1 MKISISE
8 VIKSNWMLYPH
19 LFQVLIPPNNVCLVI
34 FGLKIGSPYRRDL
47 KPSLVAQTVKNLPAI
62 QETRV

>member
-1 MKISISE
+1 
-8 VIKSNWMLYPH
+8 MLYPH

>member
-1 MKISISE
+1 MEISKSE

-47 KPSLVAQTVKNLPAI
+47 NEAFPGGSDGKESTCDSGD
-62 QETRV
+62 